1 MKVCVC
7 GLWHLGSVIAAS
19 VAEQSTTVGYDPDA
33 NVISNLS
40 CGQPPVFETG
50 LAELIHAGFSAG
62 RLSFTNDIASAVNG
76 ADIVWI
82 TFDTPVD
89 DNDIADVGFVSRQM
103 AALFSHLSDKA
114 MVLVSSQV
122 PVGFTASAEQVPF
135 KLLGAACQLRL
146 RARESSGRKGA

>member
-19 VAEQSTTVGYDPDA
+19 VAEHFTTVGYDPDA

-40 CGQPPVFETG
+40 RGQPPVFETG
-50 LAELIHAGFSAG
+50 LAELIQAGFSAG
-62 RLSFTNDIASAVNG
+62 RLSFTNDIASAVNR

-103 AALFSHLSDKA
+103 AALFSI
-114 MVLVSSQV
+114 
-122 PVGFTASAEQVPF
+122 
-135 KLLGAACQLRL
+135 CQTKRWFWFHH
-146 RARESSGRKGA
+146 RSR